1 MLDYRIWFLKTGGL
15 LHKVNFSNSVV
26 FFLSD
31 LASINGDG
39 AAQPVP
45 SATEQQESSSA
56 DQTNDSGGASW
67 PAPFEM
73 PSSVSE
79 DPGASS
85 QVS

>member
-1 MLDYRIWFLKTGGL
+1 MLDYRIWFLKTSGL
-15 LHKVNFSNSVV
+15 LHKVNLVTV
-26 FFLSD
+26 WYFFLSD

-45 SATEQQESSSA
+45 STAKQQKSSSA
-56 DQTNDSGGASW
+56 DQTNDSDGASW

-79 DPGASS
+79 DPSAAS

>member
-1 MLDYRIWFLKTGGL
+1 MIME
-15 LHKVNFSNSVV
+15 FSFWKPVDCHIKLTLV
-26 FFLSD
+26 TMWYFYFW

-45 SATEQQESSSA
+45 STAEQPESSSS
-56 DQTNDSGGASW
+56 DQTNDSDGASW

-79 DPGASS
+79 DPSASS